1 MAEAMVAKAR
11 KVERLGMVR
20 FVGSGV
26 RGKAIRGDEGVEGS
40 GGRRSVIGKSGCNSV
55 FGVSS
60 GGDCV
65 LKLWERSVP

>member
-11 KVERLGMVR
+11 KVERLGIVR
-20 FVGSGV
+20 FMGSGV
-26 RGKAIRGDEGVEGS
+26 RGKAMRGDKGVEGS
-40 GGRRSVIGKSGCNSV
+40 GGRRNGVGKSRCNSV

-65 LKLWERSVP
+65 LKSWERSVP

>member
-11 KVERLGMVR
+11 KVERLGTVR

-26 RGKAIRGDEGVEGS
+26 RGKATGGDEGVEGS
-40 GGRRSVIGKSGCNSV
+40 GGIRNGVGKSRCNSV

-60 GGDCV
+60 VVDCM
-65 LKLWERSVP
+65 LKSWGRSVP